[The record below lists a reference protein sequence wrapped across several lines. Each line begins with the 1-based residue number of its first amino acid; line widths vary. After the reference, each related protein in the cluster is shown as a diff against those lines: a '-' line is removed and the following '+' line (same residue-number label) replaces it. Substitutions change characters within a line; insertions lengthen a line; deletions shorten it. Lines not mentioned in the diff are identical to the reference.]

1 MTITL
6 VSALVAL
13 VIGGIQATALLA
25 ERFGWTSGP
34 FRYAGALAEHFN
46 ILGFAIVGLFVV
58 CWGQVSSSIAGAG
71 SPRWRRELPSLARR
85 DKCR

>member
-34 FRYAGALAEHFN
+34 FRYAGALSDHFN
-46 ILGFAIVGLFVV
+46 VLGFAIVGLFAV
-58 CWGQVSSSIAGAG
+58 CWGASFLLY
-71 SPRWRRELPSLARR
+71 RWRGFAAMEARIA
-85 DKCR
+85 KPGAAG